1 MFDTAGESFL
11 TAYRWT
17 MEHLFVI
24 NIIFSLIIIFFRRR
38 NPTTVWAWLLL
49 LYFVPIL
56 GFVLYLLLGQDFRKE
71 RMFKMKEIEGEIKY
85 AVRRQE
91 ESIYRKKLRLRDPEL
106 ERFKRLILYN
116 LNEGEAVLTDNNDIR
131 IFTDGRE
138 KFQALLSEM
147 DHARNYIHVQYY
159 IIKNDELWKEI
170 EEVLVRK
177 VRQGVEVRVL
187 FDSMG
192 CRGMH
197 RSDWARLERAGIKVA
212 EFFPA
217 LLGKLQLRINYRNHR
232 KIVVIDG
239 RIGFVGGFNVGRE
252 YVGMDKKF
260 GYWRDTHICIE
271 GSAVTSLAVR
281 FVLDWNY
288 AARENLFLED
298 RLFEIPEY
306 VRGGR
311 DPVQIIS
318 SGPDSSS
325 QEIRDNYLRLIHMA
339 RKNIYIQTP
348 YFIPD
353 DDIRDALLIAAKSG
367 IDVRIMIPCKPDH
380 PFVYWATYSY
390 LGEMIEAG
398 ARCYTY
404 DNGFLHAKCMCID
417 GLVTCMGT
425 ANMDIRSFSLN
436 FEVNAV
442 VYSAR
447 TTEKLMEAFEN
458 DITKSTLVTRKMY
471 EQRDL
476 VIRVSCRRYYR
487 KPCKERVNV
496 L

>member
-1 MFDTAGESFL
+1 MFEFVGDGAVN
-11 TAYRWT
+11 AYRWM
-17 MEHLFVI
+17 MEHLFLI
-24 NIIFSLIIIFFRRR
+24 NIVFSLLIIFFQRR

-49 LYFVPIL
+49 LYFIPVL
-56 GFVLYLLLGQDFRKE
+56 GFVLYLILGQNFRRE

-106 ERFKRLILYN
+106 DRFKRLILYN
-116 LNEGEAVLTDNNDIR
+116 LNEAEAVLTDNNDIR

-138 KFQALLSEM
+138 KFKTLLAGM
-147 DHARNYIHVQYY
+147 DHGRNYIHVQYY

-177 VRQGVEVRVL
+177 ARQGVEIRVL

-197 RSDWARLERAGIKVA
+197 HSDWARLEKAGIKVA

-217 LLGKLQLRINYRNHR
+217 LLGKLQLRVNYRNHR

-252 YVGMDKKF
+252 YIGKDKKF
-260 GYWRDTHICIE
+260 GYWRDTHVCIE

-298 RLFEIPEY
+298 RLFEIPTY
-306 VRGGR
+306 VRNGR

-318 SGPDSSS
+318 SGPDSRS
-325 QEIRDNYLRLIHMA
+325 QEIRNNYLRLKIGRAH
-339 RKNIYIQTP
+339 
-348 YFIPD
+348 
-353 DDIRDALLIAAKSG
+353 
-367 IDVRIMIPCKPDH
+367 V
-380 PFVYWATYSY
+380 
-390 LGEMIEAG
+390 
-398 ARCYTY
+398 
-404 DNGFLHAKCMCID
+404 
-417 GLVTCMGT
+417 
-425 ANMDIRSFSLN
+425 
-436 FEVNAV
+436 
-442 VYSAR
+442 
-447 TTEKLMEAFEN
+447 
-458 DITKSTLVTRKMY
+458 
-471 EQRDL
+471 
-476 VIRVSCRRYYR
+476 
-487 KPCKERVNV
+487 
-496 L
+496 

>member
-1 MFDTAGESFL
+1 MFEFVGDGAVN
-11 TAYRWT
+11 AYRWM
-17 MEHLFVI
+17 MEHLFLI
-24 NIIFSLIIIFFRRR
+24 NIVFSLLIIFFQRR

-49 LYFVPIL
+49 LYFIPVL
-56 GFVLYLLLGQDFRKE
+56 GFVLYLILGQNFRRE

-106 ERFKRLILYN
+106 DRFKRLILYN
-116 LNEGEAVLTDNNDIR
+116 LNEAEAVLTDNNDIR

-147 DHARNYIHVQYY
+147 DRARNYIHVQYY

-177 VRQGVEVRVL
+177 ARQGVEIRVL

-192 CRGMH
+192 CRGMRH
-197 RSDWARLERAGIKVA
+197 SDWARLEKAGIKVA

-217 LLGKLQLRINYRNHR
+217 LLGKLQLRVNYRNHR

-252 YVGMDKKF
+252 YIGKDRKF
-260 GYWRDTHICIE
+260 GYWRDTHVCIE

-298 RLFEIPEY
+298 RLFEIPTY
-306 VRGGR
+306 VRNGR

-318 SGPDSSS
+318 SGPDSHS
-325 QEIRDNYLRLIHMA
+325 QEIRNNYLRLIHMA

-353 DDIRDALLIAAKSG
+353 DDIRDALEIAAKSG

-404 DNGFLHAKCMCID
+404 DNGFLHAKCMCVD

-425 ANMDIRSFSLN
+425 DNMDIRSFSLN

-442 VYSAR
+442 IYSAR
-447 TTEKLMEAFEN
+447 TTERLMEAFEN
-458 DITKSTLVTRKMY
+458 DIAKSTLVTRKKY
-471 EQRDL
+471 EQRDF
-476 VIRVSCRRYYR
+476 VIRIKEQFCRLLS
-487 KPCKERVNV
+487 PV

>member
-1 MFDTAGESFL
+1 MYELVGDGIINV
-11 TAYRWT
+11 YKW
-17 MEHLFVI
+17 MMDHLYII
-24 NIIFSLIIIFFRRR
+24 NIVFSLLIIFFQRR

-49 LYFVPIL
+49 LYFIPVL
-56 GFVLYLLLGQDFRKE
+56 GFVLYLILGQNFRRE

-106 ERFKRLILYN
+106 DRFKRLILYN
-116 LNEGEAVLTDNNDIR
+116 LNEAEAVLTDNNDIR

-138 KFQALLSEM
+138 KFGTLLSEM

-177 VRQGVEVRVL
+177 ARQGVEVRVL

-197 RSDWARLERAGIKVA
+197 HSDWARLQKAGIKTA

-217 LLGKLQLRINYRNHR
+217 LLGKLQLRVNYRNHR

-252 YVGMDKKF
+252 YIGKDRKF
-260 GYWRDTHICIE
+260 GYWRDTHVCIE

-298 RLFEIPEY
+298 RLFEIPTY
-306 VRGGR
+306 VRNGR

-318 SGPDSSS
+318 SGPDSRS
-325 QEIRDNYLRLIHMA
+325 QEIRNNYLRLIHMA

-353 DDIRDALLIAAKSG
+353 DDIRDALEIAAKSG

-404 DNGFLHAKCMCID
+404 DNGFLHAKCMCVD

-442 VYSAR
+442 IYSAR
-447 TTEKLMEAFEN
+447 TTERLMDAFEN
-458 DITKSTLVTRKMY
+458 DIAKSTLVTRKRY
-471 EQRDL
+471 EQRDF
-476 VIRVSCRRYYR
+476 VIRIKEQFCRLLS
-487 KPCKERVNV
+487 PV

>member
-1 MFDTAGESFL
+1 MLEIIGES
-11 TAYRWT
+11 AVGGYRW
-17 MEHLFVI
+17 MLDHLFLI
-24 NIIFSLIIIFFRRR
+24 NIVFSLLIIFFQRR

-49 LYFVPIL
+49 LYFIPGLGFILYLIL
-56 GFVLYLLLGQDFRKE
+56 GQNFRKD

-91 ESIYRKKLRLRDPEL
+91 ESIYRKKLKLRDPEL

-159 IIKNDELWKEI
+159 IIRNDELWKEI
-170 EEVLVRK
+170 EEVLARK
-177 VRQGVEVRVL
+177 ARQGVEVRVL

-197 RSDWARLERAGIKVA
+197 RSDWARMEKAGIQVA

-217 LLGKLQLRINYRNHR
+217 LLGKLQLRVNYRNHR
-232 KIVVIDG
+232 KIAVIDG

-252 YVGMDKKF
+252 YLGKNKKF

-298 RLFEIPEY
+298 RLFEIPTY

-325 QEIRDNYLRLIHMA
+325 QEIRDNYMRLIHMA

-353 DDIRDALLIAAKSG
+353 NDIRDALVIAAKSG

-390 LGEMIEAG
+390 IGEMIEAG

-404 DNGFLHAKCMCID
+404 DNGFLHAKCMCVD

-447 TTEKLMEAFEN
+447 TTERLMEAFEN
-458 DITKSTLVTRKMY
+458 DITRSTLVTRKNY

-476 VIRVSCRRYYR
+476 AVRVKEQFCRLLS
-487 KPCKERVNV
+487 PV

>member
-1 MFDTAGESFL
+1 MLELVGDGVINV
-11 TAYRWT
+11 YRW
-17 MEHLFVI
+17 MMDHLFLI
-24 NIIFSLIIIFFRRR
+24 NIVFSLLIIFFQRR

-49 LYFVPIL
+49 LYFIPVLGFILYLIL
-56 GFVLYLLLGQDFRKE
+56 GQNFRRE

-106 ERFKRLILYN
+106 DRFKRLILYN
-116 LNEGEAVLTDNNDIR
+116 LNEAEAVLTDNNDIR

-147 DHARNYIHVQYY
+147 DRARNYIHVQYY

-177 VRQGVEVRVL
+177 ARQGVEIRVL

-192 CRGMH
+192 CRGMR
-197 RSDWARLERAGIKVA
+197 RSDWARLEKAGIKVA

-217 LLGKLQLRINYRNHR
+217 LLGKLQLRVNYRNHR

-252 YVGMDKKF
+252 YIGKDRKF
-260 GYWRDTHICIE
+260 GYWRDTHVCIE

-298 RLFEIPEY
+298 RLFEIPTY
-306 VRGGR
+306 VRNGR

-318 SGPDSSS
+318 SGPDSHS
-325 QEIRDNYLRLIHMA
+325 QEIRNNYLRLIHMA
-339 RKNIYIQTP
+339 RENIYIQTP

-353 DDIRDALLIAAKSG
+353 DDIRDALEIAAKSG

-404 DNGFLHAKCMCID
+404 DNGFLHAKCMCVD

-442 VYSAR
+442 IYSAR
-447 TTEKLMEAFEN
+447 TTERLMEAFEN
-458 DITKSTLVTRKMY
+458 DIAKSTLVTRKKY
-471 EQRDL
+471 EQRDF
-476 VIRVSCRRYYR
+476 VIRIKEQFCRLLS
-487 KPCKERVNV
+487 PV

>member
-1 MFDTAGESFL
+1 MFDAAGESFL

-380 PFVYWATYSY
+380 PFVYWRPIPTW
-390 LGEMIEAG
+390 
-398 ARCYTY
+398 
-404 DNGFLHAKCMCID
+404 
-417 GLVTCMGT
+417 
-425 ANMDIRSFSLN
+425 
-436 FEVNAV
+436 
-442 VYSAR
+442 
-447 TTEKLMEAFEN
+447 
-458 DITKSTLVTRKMY
+458 
-471 EQRDL
+471 
-476 VIRVSCRRYYR
+476 
-487 KPCKERVNV
+487 ER
-496 L
+496 